1 MFERRWD
8 SSDERLPRGRG
19 DLMSGLVQ
27 ECVAQILTA
36 LTLGYSKDDLLL
48 LINKADLHA
57 IASQEPDF
65 FKAIKTLTGADMF
78 FMEIPIKILG
88 TKSAPILV
96 RRIC

>member
-1 MFERRWD
+1 
-8 SSDERLPRGRG
+8 
-19 DLMSGLVQ
+19 MSRLVQ

-48 LINKADLHA
+48 LLNKADLHA
-57 IASQEPDF
+57 VASQEPNF

-78 FMEIPIKILG
+78 MEIPIKIMG